1 MRLSCCPKNVLRIV
15 LLALFSVLHSSPSLA
30 WGRLGHQ
37 VIGEVGAELAGSG
50 REFWSRNAGNLG
62 QLALVPDTVWKSGPS
77 GRDEGPT
84 HWFHVDV
91 YTSDPWVLPTRFDS
105 FDSIV
110 DEFSDTSVED
120 NGTAFWRSRQFF
132 ELSRKGFESRC
143 YESGLQM
150 AGALAHYVGDLSQP
164 LHVSQ
169 DYDGRFGLQTGIHSF
184 FETTVLSRQDSRQL
198 KAEVKAK
205 AASLLADPKFVAS
218 MNRGI
223 AQAIREEMA
232 RSARYIELV
241 LDQDE
246 RLGRGAQGSEAQY
259 RLALDRMTDG
269 AATLALILG
278 QIWNDA
284 GQPDVRETL
293 RVNDPSW
300 VAPRYQFRES
310 LSDLHA
316 TCP

>member
-1 MRLSCCPKNVLRIV
+1 MQWIIALSLSFVFH
-15 LLALFSVLHSSPSLA
+15 ASSSWA

-37 VIGEVGAELAGSG
+37 VIGEVAGELAPSG
-50 REFWSRNAGNLG
+50 QEFWSRNAVNLG
-62 QLALVPDTVWKSGPS
+62 QLALVPDTVWKSGS
-77 GRDEGPT
+77 SAREEGPT

-91 YTSDPWVLPTRFDS
+91 YTNDPWILPGRFDS
-105 FDSIV
+105 FAAIV
-110 DEFSDTSVED
+110 DEYGDASVAE
-120 NGTAFWRSRQFF
+120 NGTGFWRARQFF
-132 ELSRKGFESRC
+132 ELSRNGFQAGR

-150 AGALAHYVGDLSQP
+150 AGALAHYAGDLSQP

-184 FETTVLSRQDSRQL
+184 FETTVLSRKDRRDV

-205 AASLLADPKFVAS
+205 AAALLADPNFVAS

-223 AQAIREEMA
+223 AQAIRQEMT
-232 RSARYIELV
+232 RSAHSIEQV

-246 RLGRGAQGSEAQY
+246 RLGRGAEGSEAQY
-259 RLALDRMTDG
+259 RLAVDRMADG

-278 QIWNDA
+278 QIWKDA
-284 GQPDVRETL
+284 GQPPVRETL

-300 VAPRYQFRES
+300 VAPRY
-310 LSDLHA
+310 
-316 TCP
+316 